1 MILLKKQWQT
11 FKPEGSDL
19 MTSEEK
25 TLWEELNKQYGTN
38 FEYDDSIIFPSI
50 EEINARM
57 SYGDTF
63 DGATQNYGRKV
74 D

>member
-1 MILLKKQWQT
+1 
-11 FKPEGSDL
+11 

-38 FEYDDSIIFPSI
+38 FEYDNSIIFPSI

-57 SYGDTF
+57 AYGDTF